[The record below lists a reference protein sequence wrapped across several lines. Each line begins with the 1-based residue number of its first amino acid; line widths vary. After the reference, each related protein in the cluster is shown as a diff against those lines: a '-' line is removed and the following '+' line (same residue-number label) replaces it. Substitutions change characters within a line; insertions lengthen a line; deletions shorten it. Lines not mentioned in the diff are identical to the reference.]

1 MNITFQSGDNT
12 SILSSESDN
21 KSMNKAQADKFRKIK
36 IKQNQRLEISTC
48 TYAKGCGAANG
59 SRSRMVNIFE
69 LLTLQILMT
78 S

>member
-1 MNITFQSGDNT
+1 MH
-12 SILSSESDN
+12 
-21 KSMNKAQADKFRKIK
+21 KAQADKFRKIK